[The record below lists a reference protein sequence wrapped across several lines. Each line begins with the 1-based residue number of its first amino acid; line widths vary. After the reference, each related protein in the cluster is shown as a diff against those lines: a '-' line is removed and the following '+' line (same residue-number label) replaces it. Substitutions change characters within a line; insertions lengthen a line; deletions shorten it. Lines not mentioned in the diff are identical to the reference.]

1 MQRLTGKR
9 WIRAAL
15 AAFLLPWC
23 LSLCAAPAVG
33 QQEKAVAVVAS
44 TEAHQGCHSQPA
56 EAELADKADCSHC
69 EEADDWAS
77 GFVFA
82 PLAVFY
88 TPDLAPW
95 PRQAQPLAFHYR
107 LRGPPSHS
115 PPLYLVHEVFLI

>member
-23 LSLCAAPAVG
+23 LSLCAAPTLG
-33 QQEKAVAVVAS
+33 QASDPEPVAAE
-44 TEAHQGCHSQPA
+44 THQGCHSQAAETAPA
-56 EAELADKADCSHC
+56 SDHGDCPHC

-82 PLAVFY
+82 PLALFSS
-88 TPDLAPW
+88 PDLAPW
-95 PRQAQPLAFHYR
+95 PRRAPALVFNPR
-107 LRGPPSHS
+107 LRAPPSQA

>member
-9 WIRAAL
+9 WIRVAL

-23 LSLCAAPAVG
+23 LSLCASPTAG
-33 QQEKAVAVVAS
+33 QPDTPQIAAA
-44 TEAHQGCHSQPA
+44 EAHQGCHSQAPEPV
-56 EAELADKADCSHC
+56 EATEDCPHC
-69 EEADDWAS
+69 EEADDWAA

-88 TPDLAPW
+88 TPDLTPW
-95 PRQAQPLAFHYR
+95 PRQAQPLAFHNR
-107 LRGPPSHS
+107 LRAPPPHS